1 VSEYL
6 VVRLTEDSSEAT
18 WIVLDSNGHRLT
30 QAASGFLSNATAAAV
45 GRQVILLVDGLDIVT
60 TTATLPVKSRAKLL
74 KMLPYTLED
83 VMAEDI
89 EKFLFCPSPRSSEGK
104 ISVAIVARERL
115 AAWLVRCEEVGLRA
129 NLIYADTEGI
139 PDTPG
144 NLTFIIE
151 GDRVYGRLS
160 DRPPF
165 VFDGV
170 ELSEVL
176 DILSLEGES
185 ETEARHVVIYADESG
200 YSRREWE
207 IDALRERFSSVDLQV
222 LPEGPLH
229 KFGATLVNT
238 PGSNLL
244 QGPYALDSNWGAMI
258 RPWRLAVLLLLS
270 FGILATMTE
279 GVRYYLLSQEDKAL
293 TAALETGCQNAVQSP
308 DLVACRNRIQ
318 QLLSAAGVTVDQS
331 SVPAFLSTLI
341 ILAETHDPAS
351 RIEALSFRN
360 SVTDL
365 RLIAPNVT
373 TLDSLARSMA
383 NSGQFQV
390 NILSAN
396 PGPNGIEGRIQVLEA
411 IQ

>member
-1 VSEYL
+1 MSEYL
-6 VVRLTEDSSEAT
+6 VIRLTEDSSEAT

-30 QAASGFLSNATAAAV
+30 QAASGFLSNTTAAAA
-45 GRQVILLVDGLDIVT
+45 GRQVILLVDGLDIIT
-60 TTATLPVKSRAKLL
+60 TTVTLPVKSRTRLL

-83 VMAEDI
+83 LMAEDI
-89 EKFLFCPSPRSSEGK
+89 EKFLFCPSSRNSKGE

-115 AAWLVRCEEVGLRA
+115 AGWLARCEEAGLRA
-129 NLIYADTEGI
+129 NLIYADTEGV

-144 NLTFIIE
+144 NMTFIIE
-151 GDRVYGRLS
+151 GDRVYGRLP

-170 ELSEVL
+170 ELSEVM
-176 DILSLEGES
+176 DIHSLEGES
-185 ETEARHVVIYADESG
+185 EDEARHVVIYADETG

-207 IDALRERFSSVDLQV
+207 IDALRDRFSSVDLQV

-229 KFGATLVNT
+229 KFGATLVNM

-279 GVRYYLLSQEDKAL
+279 GVRYYLLNQEDRAL
-293 TAALETGCQNAVQSP
+293 TVVLETGCQNIVQSSG
-308 DLVACRNRIQ
+308 LVACRSRIQ
-318 QLLSAAGVTVDQS
+318 QILSAAGVTVDQS
-331 SVPAFLSTLI
+331 SVSAFLSTLI

-365 RLIAPNVT
+365 RLIAPDVT

-396 PGPNGIEGRIQVLEA
+396 PGPNGVEGRIQVLET